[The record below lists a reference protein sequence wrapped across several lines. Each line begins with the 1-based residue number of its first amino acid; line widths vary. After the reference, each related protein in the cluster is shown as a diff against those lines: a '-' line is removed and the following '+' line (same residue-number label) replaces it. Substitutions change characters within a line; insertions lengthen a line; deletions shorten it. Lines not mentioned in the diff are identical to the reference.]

1 MTRLFRTLFF
11 WTLALA
17 TIVIAVA
24 NRQKVPFSADP
35 FNAKAP
41 ALVVDLPLFWIIMG
55 TALIGIILGG
65 WSTWLAQAHV
75 RQALREAEEKIR
87 RLERENEVA
96 QKLIV
101 RPQVS
106 TGRALEA
113 AKTFGDASSR

>member
-1 MTRLFRTLFF
+1 MTSLFRTLFF

-17 TIVIAVA
+17 TMIVAVA
-24 NRQKVPFSADP
+24 NRHQVSLSLDP

-41 ALVVDLPLFWIIMG
+41 ALAIGLPLFWIIMG
-55 TALIGIILGG
+55 TALIGIVLGG
-65 WSTWLAQAHV
+65 WSTWLGQAHV

-101 RPQVS
+101 KPS
-106 TGRALEA
+106 PGRAIRTVERA
-113 AKTFGDASSR
+113 

>member
-1 MTRLFRTLFF
+1 MTSLFRTLFF

-41 ALVVDLPLFWIIMG
+41 ALVVELPLFWIIMA

-101 RPQVS
+101 KPQPS
-106 TGRALEA
+106 TQLARRAADLA
-113 AKTFGDASSR
+113 

>member
-1 MTRLFRTLFF
+1 MTSLLRTLFF

-17 TIVIAVA
+17 TMVVAVA
-24 NRQKVPFSADP
+24 NRHQVPFSLDP

-41 ALVVDLPLFWIIMG
+41 AVAFNLPLFWIIMV
-55 TALIGIILGG
+55 TAFVGIVLGG
-65 WSTWLAQAHV
+65 WSTWLAQAPT

-101 RPQVS
+101 KP
-106 TGRALEA
+106 TGRALQPH
-113 AKTFGDASSR
+113 

>member
-1 MTRLFRTLFF
+1 MTSLFRTLFF

-17 TIVIAVA
+17 TMIVAVA
-24 NRQKVPFSADP
+24 NRHSVPFSLDP

-41 ALVVDLPLFWIIMG
+41 AIAFGLPLFWIIMG
-55 TALIGIILGG
+55 TALIGIVLGG

-96 QKLIV
+96 QGLIV
-101 RPQVS
+101 KPTPS
-106 TGRALEA
+106 TQLARRAA
-113 AKTFGDASSR
+113 DFA

>member
-1 MTRLFRTLFF
+1 MTSLIRTLFF

-17 TIVIAVA
+17 TMVVAVA
-24 NRQKVPFSADP
+24 NRHLVPLSLDP

-41 ALVVDLPLFWIIMG
+41 AIAFSMPLFWIIMG
-55 TALIGIILGG
+55 TALIGLVLGS
-65 WSTWLAQAHV
+65 WSTWLSQAPL

-101 RPQVS
+101 KP
-106 TGRALEA
+106 TGRAVQV
-113 AKTFGDASSR
+113 R

>member
-1 MTRLFRTLFF
+1 MTSLLRTLFF

-17 TIVIAVA
+17 TMVVAVA
-24 NRQKVPFSADP
+24 NRHLVSFSLDP

-41 ALVVDLPLFWIIMG
+41 AVAVNLPLFWIIMA
-55 TALIGIILGG
+55 TALVGVVLGG
-65 WSTWLAQAHV
+65 WSTWLSQAPV

-101 RPQVS
+101 KP
-106 TGRALEA
+106 TGRAIQV
-113 AKTFGDASSR
+113 S